1 MKNSTTKLFV
11 EELKEKQFGDIVSV
25 DEYKTITMITYSF
38 SYSTLKVRVSIYD
51 NELSEVGISV
61 FGSSDDELIR
71 SSGRYF
77 LDENTIKSI
86 LERVENVVNR
96 VKYIS
101 SVSVRQRDLFHEVEV
116 NDTYINRWGKV
127 FLDSICDLVERYH
140 LKTRGEYCV
149 FERLDLSLCFTSRV
163 GQTFNIF
170 VENNVNKEK
179 KTVYSGELS
188 EKNYVNVLKVLRKT
202 IVDFDEIAVDSTTV
216 SEELSEVL

>member
-1 MKNSTTKLFV
+1 M
-11 EELKEKQFGDIVSV
+11 
-25 DEYKTITMITYSF
+25 
-38 SYSTLKVRVSIYD
+38 
-51 NELSEVGISV
+51 
-61 FGSSDDELIR
+61 FGSSDDELICQ
-71 SSGRYF
+71 SGRYF

-179 KTVYSGELS
+179 KTVYSGMLS